1 MRHEAKITRER
12 ERERGG
18 GGGGGGGGGVSFKER
33 HKTEQSVRYPEF
45 GYVTGSMGIFCS
57 KRRAKSVHGA
67 KGTSR
72 SFSC

>member
-18 GGGGGGGGGVSFKER
+18 GGFKER